1 MKTLSIRQA
10 QVQTMLLAGM
20 TMAQISRELNLKV
33 STVRTHIEQLYRKS
47 GFKSRRD
54 LAHLEL
60 DETKLPI
67 KLTRQQLQVLKG
79 ILAGKSFRQ
88 IATEMDRSI
97 RTIDCHR
104 QILYKKMG
112 VGTRSKVLAVITSHQ
127 TGRVEMG
134 R

>member
-1 MKTLSIRQA
+1 
-10 QVQTMLLAGM
+10 MLLAGM
-20 TMAQISRELNLKV
+20 TMAQISLELQVKV
-33 STVRTHIEQLYRKS
+33 STVRTHIEKLYRKS
-47 GFKSRRD
+47 GFKCRRD
-54 LAHLEL
+54 LARLEL

-112 VGTRSKVLAVITSHQ
+112 VGTRAKVLAVITSHQ
-127 TGRVEMG
+127 TGRGEIS